1 MVLAVDIHRT
11 MRQVT
16 ILEVSPRDGLQNE
29 KVSFSTGQK
38 LALIGRA
45 IDAGARRI
53 EVASFVHPGKVP
65 QMADAE
71 TVVAGLPDRRDVE
84 YIGLVL
90 NKRGYLRALA
100 TREGGRRGVDQVGFV
115 AIATDTFG
123 QRNQGQTSDESVR
136 EGLDILRLARQDGI
150 SAQAMI
156 AVSFGC
162 PFEGEVNPERVIDIA
177 KRLAEAEPAEI
188 GLADTIGVGIPSQVS
203 DLLGRLNE
211 EIPHIR
217 TRVHFHDTRHTG
229 VANAWA
235 AWLAGVDVIDSSMAG
250 LGGCPFAPNATGN
263 VATEDVVYMLERGGV
278 DTGMNLE
285 ALIEG
290 AAWLEGILGRRAPG
304 AVSHAGGFPVPITA

>member
-1 MVLAVDIHRT
+1 

-29 KVSFSTGQK
+29 SVVFSTAQK
-38 LALIGRA
+38 LELIGRA
-45 IDAGARRI
+45 VAAGARRI

-71 TVVAGLPDRRDVE
+71 AVVAGLPDIKDVQ

-100 TREGGRRGVDQVGFV
+100 TRDGNRRGVDQIGFV
-115 AIATDTFG
+115 AIATDGFG
-123 QRNQGQTSDESVR
+123 RRNQGQTSGESVR

-156 AVSFGC
+156 AVAFGC
-162 PFEGEVNPERVIDIA
+162 PFEGEVEADRVIDIA
-177 KRLAEAEPAEI
+177 RRLAEGDPAEI

-235 AWLAGVDVIDSSMAG
+235 AWLAGVEVIDASMAG
-250 LGGCPFAPNATGN
+250 LGGCPFAPGATGN

-278 DTGMNLE
+278 DTGLD
-285 ALIEG
+285 LDQLVDS
-290 AAWLEGILGRRAPG
+290 AAWLEGILGRRAAG
-304 AVSHAGGFPVPITA
+304 AVSHAGGFPAGGGA

>member
-1 MVLAVDIHRT
+1 

-29 KVSFSTGQK
+29 SVVFSTAQK
-38 LALIGRA
+38 LELIGRA
-45 IDAGARRI
+45 IAAGARRI
-53 EVASFVHPGKVP
+53 EVASFVHPDKVP
-65 QMADAE
+65 RMADAE
-71 TVVAGLPDRRDVE
+71 AVVAGLPDNRGVQ

-100 TREGGRRGVDQVGFV
+100 TREGNRRGVDQVGFV
-115 AIATDTFG
+115 AVATDTFG

-150 SAQAMI
+150 SAQATI
-156 AVSFGC
+156 AVAFGC
-162 PFEGEVNPERVIDIA
+162 PFEGEVDAAHVIDIA
-177 KRLAEAEPAEI
+177 RRLAEGEPAEI

-203 DLLGRLNE
+203 DLLGRLND
-211 EIPHIR
+211 EIPHIP

-235 AWLAGVDVIDSSMAG
+235 AWLAGVDTIDASMAG

-278 DTGMNLE
+278 DTGLDLD
-285 ALIEG
+285 ALVDG
-290 AAWLEGILGRRAPG
+290 AAWLEGILGRRAPS
-304 AVSHAGGFPVPITA
+304 AVSHAGGFPVRAGV

>member
-1 MVLAVDIHRT
+1 

-29 KVSFSTGQK
+29 SVVFSTAQK
-38 LALIGRA
+38 LELIGRA
-45 IDAGARRI
+45 VAAGARRI

-71 TVVAGLPDRRDVE
+71 AVVAGLPDIKGVQ

-100 TREGGRRGVDQVGFV
+100 TRDGNRRGVDQVGFV
-115 AIATDTFG
+115 AIATDGFG
-123 QRNQGQTSDESVR
+123 QRNQGQSAADSVR
-136 EGLDILRLARQDGI
+136 EGLDILKLARQDGI

-156 AVSFGC
+156 AVAFGC
-162 PFEGEVNPERVIDIA
+162 PFEGEVDAGRVIDIA
-177 KRLAEAEPAEI
+177 RRLAEGDPAEI

-235 AWLAGVDVIDSSMAG
+235 AWLAGVEVIDASMAG
-250 LGGCPFAPNATGN
+250 LGGCPFAPGATGN

-278 DTGMNLE
+278 DTGLDLD
-285 ALIEG
+285 ALVDS
-290 AAWLEGILGRRAPG
+290 AAWLEGILGRRAAS
-304 AVSHAGGFPVPITA
+304 AVSHAGGFPARGGA

>member
-1 MVLAVDIHRT
+1 

-29 KVSFSTGQK
+29 KVTFSTDQK
-38 LALIGRA
+38 LELVGRA
-45 IDAGARRI
+45 IAAGARRI

-71 TVVAGLPDRRDVE
+71 AVVAALPDRKDVQ
-84 YIGLVL
+84 YIGLIL

-100 TREGGRRGVDQVGFV
+100 TREGNRRGVDQVGFV

-123 QRNQGQTSDESVR
+123 ARNQGQTSDESVR
-136 EGLDILRLARQDGI
+136 EGLDILKLARRDGI

-162 PFEGEVNPERVIDIA
+162 PFEGEVDADRVIDIA
-177 KRLAEAEPAEI
+177 KRLAEGEPAEI
-188 GLADTIGVGIPSQVS
+188 GLADTIGVGIPPQVT
-203 DLLGRLNE
+203 DLLGRLRE
-211 EIPHIR
+211 AVPHIPA
-217 TRVHFHDTRHTG
+217 RVHFHDTRHTG

-235 AWLAGVDVIDSSMAG
+235 AWLAGAEVIDASMAG

-263 VATEDVVYMLERGGV
+263 VATEDVVYMLERAGV
-278 DTGMNLE
+278 DTGLDLD
-285 ALIEG
+285 ALVDG
-290 AAWLEGILGRRAPG
+290 AGWLEGILGRRAPS
-304 AVSHAGGFPVPITA
+304 AVSHAGGFPVPEAV

>member
-1 MVLAVDIHRT
+1 

-29 KVSFSTGQK
+29 KVVFSTAQK
-38 LALIGRA
+38 LELVERALA
-45 IDAGARRI
+45 AGARRI

-71 TVVAGLPDRRDVE
+71 AVVAALPDRPDAQ

-123 QRNQGQTSDESVR
+123 ARNQGQSSDDSVA
-136 EGLDILRLARQDGI
+136 EGLDILRLARRDGI
-150 SAQAMI
+150 GAQVTI

-162 PFEGEVNPERVIDIA
+162 PFEGEVDADHVIDMA
-177 KRLAEAEPAEI
+177 KRLAEGEPAEI
-188 GLADTIGVGIPSQVS
+188 GLADTIGVAIPSQVS
-203 DLLGRLNE
+203 DLLGRLNDAV
-211 EIPHIR
+211 PHIPM
-217 TRVHFHDTRHTG
+217 RVHFHDTRHTG

-235 AWLAGVDVIDSSMAG
+235 AWLAGVDVIDASMAG

-263 VATEDVVYMLERGGV
+263 VATEDVVYMLERAGV
-278 DTGMNLE
+278 DTGLDLDR
-285 ALIEG
+285 LIEG
-290 AAWLEGILGRRAPG
+290 AAWLEGILGRRAPS
-304 AVSHAGGFPVPITA
+304 AVSHAGGFPAPAGL

>member
-1 MVLAVDIHRT
+1 

-29 KVSFSTGQK
+29 KVSFSTGHK

-71 TVVAGLPDRRDVE
+71 AVVAGLPDRRDVE

>member
-1 MVLAVDIHRT
+1 

-29 KVSFSTGQK
+29 KVAFSTDQK
-38 LALIGRA
+38 LELVGRA
-45 IDAGARRI
+45 IAAGARRI

-71 TVVAGLPDRRDVE
+71 AVVAALPDRKDVQ
-84 YIGLVL
+84 YIGLIL

-100 TREGGRRGVDQVGFV
+100 TREGNRRGVDQVGFV

-123 QRNQGQTSDESVR
+123 ARNQGQTSDESVR
-136 EGLDILRLARQDGI
+136 EGLDILKLARRDGI

-162 PFEGEVNPERVIDIA
+162 PFEGEVDADRVIDIA
-177 KRLAEAEPAEI
+177 KRLAEGEPAEI
-188 GLADTIGVGIPSQVS
+188 GLADTIGVGIPPQVT
-203 DLLGRLNE
+203 DLLGRLRE
-211 EIPHIR
+211 AVPHIPA
-217 TRVHFHDTRHTG
+217 RVHFHDTRHTG

-235 AWLAGVDVIDSSMAG
+235 AWQAGAEIIDASMAG

-263 VATEDVVYMLERGGV
+263 VATEDVVYMLERAGIRTGLDLDTLV
-278 DTGMNLE
+278 D
-285 ALIEG
+285 G
-290 AAWLEGILGRRAPG
+290 AAWLEGILGRRAPS
-304 AVSHAGGFPVPITA
+304 AVSHAGGFPVPAAV

>member
-1 MVLAVDIHRT
+1 

-71 TVVAGLPDRRDVE
+71 AVVAGLPDRRDVE